1 MFVHQIL
8 NGIRAEPSTR
18 YTREQKGTFDWPRF
32 LHPGLEDSARYFCYG
47 CAAFLAPFANAV
59 NVGAGTK
66 DDILT
71 TDSGNL

>member
-1 MFVHQIL
+1 MLMQ
-8 NGIRAEPSTR
+8 
-18 YTREQKGTFDWPRF
+18 
-32 LHPGLEDSARYFCYG
+32 DSACYFCYK

-66 DDILT
+66 DDVFR